1 MKIKLSFVLTLI
13 GVIFVATGCGD
24 SISSYEEGLF
34 TNKKGSYSFV
44 LIANEEELYKVEEK
58 WTNITSNQIKRLKNE
73 NPNNEYLISVQDD
86 SYKETQRILKRH
98 GMENKKYTILVYE
111 LDNVILKSASIEEY
125 ERLVNDF

>member
-13 GVIFVATGCGD
+13 GVIFVAAGCGD